1 MVLRIFSGIFY
12 SNFTRFS
19 NVAVIL
25 VIKTHGSTY
34 DAATLVATGNFRHFT
49 FLATKYTQCELLVIY
64 ISASDY
70 FFNLLTFFNDRDKI
84 NHNGE

>member
-12 SNFTRFS
+12 SNSTRFS

-25 VIKTHGSTY
+25 VIKTDGSTH
-34 DAATLVATGNFRHFT
+34 DAIALVATGNFCHFT
-49 FLATKYTQCELLVIY
+49 LLASKYNQCEFLVIY